1 MYGQELLKLGWDNP
15 RHDYSVM
22 EVPFAE
28 RNYNV
33 KGQGLKNDPTF
44 AWNTWIEIQIKLN
57 INPLPFNNIPTIG
70 ERLMMRPNYF

>member
-1 MYGQELLKLGWDNP
+1 MYGPELFKLGLENP

-33 KGQGLKNDPTF
+33 KGQGLEKDPTF
-44 AWNTWIEIQIKLN
+44 AWNTWIEIGIKVNL
-57 INPLPFNNIPTIG
+57 NPLPFNNIPTDG
-70 ERLMMRPNYF
+70 ERLLMQGNSF